1 MEVTAMNGLD
11 TLVTVSDQVLLLP
24 DQYLRHG
31 MTILRSVIHL
41 ARVEQ
46 EARLEQAL
54 LVREA
59 MEGAPEPQQ
68 AMVTQ
73 EGDTWRRN
81 FRAGDPDRQEI
92 KASEAVTLIHELEA
106 VVDRLAYSNTTERQL
121 AVEVR
126 RAIDRVRAMG
136 KHGDDAGGEGAG
148 GEGAGGER
156 AGGP

>member
-1 MEVTAMNGLD
+1 MNGLD

-59 MEGAPEPQQ
+59 MEGAPEPQ
-68 AMVTQ
+68 AALVTQ
-73 EGDTWRRN
+73 EGETWREN

-126 RAIDRVRAMG
+126 RAIDRVRTMG
-136 KHGDDAGGEGAG
+136 NHEPPGEGAAGEPGGEGA
-148 GEGAGGER
+148 AG
-156 AGGP
+156 P